1 MIFDD
6 EKKFNENLGI
16 YFKINFQELTE
27 CLVFLNSG
35 GVTSKTK
42 YIPMNNFFLKIL
54 NSVDKILVK
63 ILPSVFCMG
72 RKIVL
77 IKN

>member
-1 MIFDD
+1 
-6 EKKFNENLGI
+6 
-16 YFKINFQELTE
+16 
-27 CLVFLNSG
+27 
-35 GVTSKTK
+35 
-42 YIPMNNFFLKIL
+42 MNNFFLKIL